1 MDWTLQHIRLE
12 NFKFFKEPFDF
23 PTKGKNILL
32 FGENGSGKS
41 SVVWGLYTLMES
53 HKKPIADVQKYFN
66 PRDGQHLRN
75 RYSNDADASSVQTLF
90 TPLAGGAAVGTAPKN
105 YEISFGHINTQTA
118 GDDFIKFT
126 AAAFDMFNYRMLY
139 EWIYQKNSRD
149 IDLFNGFEKDIFK
162 YLYLSRPYSRID
174 GTVPAQDGNTA
185 EEWWRYIKEATGHL
199 PLTRRHQVNRNT
211 PEYTRF
217 TTLLIDFKHEMDAVL
232 MQVERAANDMLHS
245 ELGLQDISIEI
256 EMSPVPFNKLKPNCR
271 RYKDGKVHNPT
282 INVTAH
288 VVDSNIPGWTTD
300 VKHLATYFNES
311 KLTCIGIA
319 LRLAISDYK
328 LISTGNVAPVLCID
342 DLLLSL
348 DMSSR
353 IPIIKLLLKK
363 SQNRQLLVFTH
374 DKAFYETMKMLIE
387 DARKMGDWR
396 FYEMYERN
404 SRQQGATPKPIF
416 HQTKTYRDKAEDQ
429 FEQCDYPAAANYLR
443 KYCEEQ
449 LKRLLPIN
457 MQLRCKQ
464 SGEVEIDDLNGLISK
479 LQAGFCSLYNVQS
492 TELPHLSV
500 YRKRLMN
507 PMSHDDAHTPI
518 YKAEIE
524 GAMTEIDAL
533 KNIADSKKVIC
544 SGEGNHRDE
553 FQMLVDNG
561 VTNEMIEFDVLEN
574 WTSIEICGRRYFKDV
589 KIRVKSST
597 IVAIAVQDYDSLRAV
612 YKDICI
618 LLGMDTP
625 AMPAPAMET
634 TITNRHLHVALTA
647 M

>member
-90 TPLAGGAAVGTAPKN
+90 TPLVGGAAVGTAPKN

-256 EMSPVPFNKLKPNCR
+256 EISPVPFNKLKPNCR

-464 SGEVEIDDLNGLISK
+464 SGEVEIDDLNGLVSK

-597 IVAIAVQDYDSLRAV
+597 TVAIAVQDYDSLRAV

-618 LLGMDTP
+618 LLGMNTP

-634 TITNRHLHVALTA
+634 TITNRHLHVALIA